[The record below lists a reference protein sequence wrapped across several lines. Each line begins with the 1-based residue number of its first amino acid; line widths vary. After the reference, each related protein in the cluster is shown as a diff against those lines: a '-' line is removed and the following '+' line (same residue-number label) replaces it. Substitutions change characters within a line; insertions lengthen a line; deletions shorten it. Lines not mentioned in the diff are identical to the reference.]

1 MARGPDPSL
10 PTRLHLPAPYL
21 ASFASPAIPGEGG
34 PRVWAF
40 RAAIGEWKRWPIER
54 PPGPDRHFNDA
65 DPGSPDRPDPL
76 WEELVSL
83 LPRVTPLLGAG
94 LAAERRLDPSD
105 RSALARFLGVAGVR
119 NARHGAELP
128 PDEARA
134 GAASL
139 SAALEEMGWV
149 LWVAEPGDYF
159 IGSSSPLHVAFPK
172 EDASQTTGFDVTA
185 PQVEVTFALSPRV
198 ALHAT
203 WRRRGELWRRSRQ
216 EVTLEIN
223 GRTCAGAS
231 AYLFSPQPAVPG

>member
-1 MARGPDPSL
+1 MNGAPH
-10 PTRLHLPAPYL
+10 RLHLPVAYLHAFHAAP
-21 ASFASPAIPGEGG
+21 IPGESG
-34 PRVWAF
+34 RHVWAF
-40 RAAIGEWKRWPIER
+40 RAAIGEWKRWPVE
-54 PPGPDRHFNDA
+54 PPTGPDRHFNDA
-65 DPGSPDRPDPL
+65 GPGAPDRPDPL

-83 LPRVTPLLGAG
+83 LPRVAPLLGDG
-94 LAAERRLDPSD
+94 LAAERRIGPEE
-105 RSALARFLGVAGVR
+105 RSSLARFLGVAGVR
-119 NARHGAELP
+119 NARHGAELAA
-128 PDEARA
+128 DEALA
-134 GAASL
+134 GASSL
-139 SAALEEMGWV
+139 AAALGEMGWV
-149 LWVAEPGDYF
+149 FWVAEPGDYF

-203 WRRRGELWRRSRQ
+203 WRRRDELWRRSRQ

>member
-1 MARGPDPSL
+1 VA
-10 PTRLHLPAPYL
+10 
-21 ASFASPAIPGEGG
+21 
-34 PRVWAF
+34 
-40 RAAIGEWKRWPIER
+40 
-54 PPGPDRHFNDA
+54 
-65 DPGSPDRPDPL
+65 
-76 WEELVSL
+76 
-83 LPRVTPLLGAG
+83 PLLGDG
-94 LAAERRLDPSD
+94 LATERRIGPED
-105 RSALARFLGVAGVR
+105 RSALASFLGLAGVR

-128 PDEARA
+128 VDVARA

-139 SAALEEMGWV
+139 GAALAEMGWV
-149 LWVAEPGDYF
+149 FWLAEPGDYF

-185 PQVEVTFALSPRV
+185 PQVEVTFSLSPRV

-223 GRTCAGAS
+223 GRTCAGAN